1 MRRIQWVVTIGL
13 AVSLLAGGLGVGQAQ
28 QDTRPLVVVV
38 EGRRPLDTAAMTNI
52 GTVGISQLA
61 DQFRQLGA
69 RVQFVRLD
77 GPLPPEARV
86 VVIAR
91 PLRSLR
97 LLETVYLWQHLVR
110 GGALLLALDPE
121 EYFLAGRNVRPRY
134 NRSGLG
140 TLIAQDYGLMVG
152 DTFLAEPWYSGDSIQ
167 KLENTYGLAFAELNG
182 EPVTAPLV
190 QYGVPVWIWGAR
202 SLVVDPL
209 GAGSVAAPLLAVQAA
224 YAETDS
230 GVFRTQALPAPP
242 VPLQYD
248 AGKDLPGGSFTMAA
262 RAMRTASGARIAI
275 LGDSELLQNGYGLVR
290 DGTVSR
296 YPGNA
301 IFAGRLAAWLL
312 GLPEEE
318 WPSLPA
324 GWTWIAPDGDAADW
338 EGLALAPVSDDQE
351 GIEGAYDLAEVA
363 AFTDDRYLYLLARTY
378 SDPAQPVWL
387 EVTRSDGAT
396 VRVTAQG
403 ASLSTPDGTQV
414 AVPDATLAVGT
425 VLEARVPLRVA
436 ATGRALTTVCLGVAE
451 QPDARPVDCLGRPL
465 SVPVARTRAPAD
477 ALWKGHMLVTIY
489 STAGVYLRQGPST
502 STPVQATLR
511 YGTTLAALGRTADGA
526 WIRVQ
531 DARYAG
537 WVAAYLLTPNGDFST
552 LPVLSE
558 SAG

>member
-1 MRRIQWVVTIGL
+1 MIGL
-13 AVSLLAGGLGVGQAQ
+13 AVSLLAGGLGVGRAQ

-69 RVQFVRLD
+69 RVQFARLD
-77 GPLPPEARV
+77 GPLSPEARV

-97 LLETVYLWQHLVR
+97 LLETAYLWQHLVR

-121 EYFLAGRNVRPRY
+121 EFFLAGRNVRPRY

-140 TLIAQDYGLMVG
+140 PLIAQDYGLTVG
-152 DTFLAEPWYSGDSIQ
+152 DTFLTEPWYAGSSIQ
-167 KLENTYGLAFAELNG
+167 KLENTYGLAFAELSG
-182 EPVTAPLV
+182 EPITAPLA
-190 QYGVPVWIWGAR
+190 QYDVPVWVWGAR
-202 SLVVDPL
+202 SLAVDPL
-209 GAGSVAAPLLAVQAA
+209 GVGSAAAPLLAVQAA
-224 YAETDS
+224 YAETNS
-230 GVFRTQALPAPP
+230 GVFRTRAVPTPA
-242 VPLQYD
+242 VALQYD
-248 AGKDLPGGSFTMAA
+248 AGTDLPGGLFTVAA
-262 RAMRTASGARIAI
+262 RAMRTSSGARIAI
-275 LGDSELLQNGYGLVR
+275 LGDSELLQNGYGLAR
-290 DGTVSR
+290 DGAVVR

-301 IFAGRLAAWLL
+301 IFTGRLAAWLL
-312 GLPEEE
+312 GLPEEA

-324 GWTWIAPDGDAADW
+324 GWTWIALDGDPADW
-338 EGLALAPVSDDQE
+338 EGQALAPTSDEQE
-351 GIEGAYDLAEVA
+351 GGEGAYDLAEVA
-363 AFTDDRYLYLLARTY
+363 AFADDRYLYLLARTY
-378 SDPAQPVWL
+378 NDPAQPVWL
-387 EVTRSDGAT
+387 ELTRNDGAT
-396 VRVTAQG
+396 VRITAEG
-403 ASLSTPDGTQV
+403 ALLSTPDGRQT
-414 AVPDATLAVGT
+414 AVPDAGLAVGS

-436 ATGRALTTVCLGVAE
+436 GTGRALTTVCLGVAE
-451 QPDARPVDCLGRPL
+451 QADARPVDCLGRPL

-477 ALWKGHMLVTIY
+477 ALWERHMLVTIY